1 MKGLIRLE
9 SILIIAMISIF
20 AFADSG
26 ISGEYLPARQDAN
39 VIDKNISQKIEVVFY
54 RIGGA
59 KEFVPTVK
67 VNDKVVGSL
76 MPNNYA
82 KTFVCNKNITV
93 GVAQR
98 GDSINTTHYN
108 AVAKDNM
115 NVIFIKVLESSE
127 HKFTLGQVDSDSAK
141 SEISGFKLK
150 SNIIDRNYQKC
161 LDSNM
166 PLLNNENCD
175 TSDAVKHKK

>member
-1 MKGLIRLE
+1 MKGLIRFE

-20 AFADSG
+20 AFADSS
-26 ISGEYLPARQDAN
+26 ISEEYLPARQDTN
-39 VIDKNISQKIEVVFY
+39 VVDKNISQKIEVVFY
-54 RIGGA
+54 RVGGT

-98 GDSINTTHYN
+98 GDSVNTTNHN
-108 AVAKDNM
+108 TIAKDNI
-115 NVIFIKVLESSE
+115 NIIFIKVLESQE
-127 HKFTLGQVDSDSAK
+127 HKFSLGQVDIDEAK

-150 SNIIDRNYQKC
+150 SNIINRYI
-161 LDSNM
+161 
-166 PLLNNENCD
+166 PNCEQ
-175 TSDAVKHKK
+175 AQIK